1 MATTETEGR
10 WLTTTA
16 AAAAAAAA
24 HHRCGAPPVG
34 TVRSPCT
41 LLLLLLAGQRGELA
55 LAQVVELQLCRGGVL
70 PLPRLLLR
78 LHNHLLDVCRLVQR
92 TPAALSLRRGTPG
105 AIA

>member
-10 WLTTTA
+10 WLTATA
-16 AAAAAAAA
+16 AAAAY
-24 HHRCGAPPVG
+24 HCGGIAPPVG
-34 TVRSPCT
+34 TVRSPRP
-41 LLLLLLAGQRGELA
+41 LLLRLLLAGQRGELA

-78 LHNHLLDVCRLVQR
+78 LHNHLLDVCGLVQR